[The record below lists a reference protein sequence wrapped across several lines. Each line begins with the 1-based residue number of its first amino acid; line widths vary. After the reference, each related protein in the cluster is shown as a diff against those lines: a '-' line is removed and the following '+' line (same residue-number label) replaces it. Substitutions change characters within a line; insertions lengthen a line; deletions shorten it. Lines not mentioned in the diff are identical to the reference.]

1 MTRSTF
7 CITSQVMD
15 NSPLVKHFNFA
26 ASSSTYPSSLQILDG
41 RYCKWTYNSD
51 IEINLLKVQQNKYF
65 IFVPFFLKVIRDKV
79 LNLSQNCWLL
89 TKYNATW
96 VSERRKRY
104 FMWIT
109 SYTYIKMTK
118 ENECLM
124 SRFVQVTIIN
134 VRI

>member
-26 ASSSTYPSSLQILDG
+26 LSSSTYPSSLQFLDG
-41 RYCKWTYNSD
+41 RYRKWTYNSD

-65 IFVPFFLKVIRDKV
+65 VLVPFFLKVILDKV

-89 TKYNATW
+89 TKYNAAC
-96 VSERRKRY
+96 VSERRKIFHVNY
-104 FMWIT
+104 KL
-109 SYTYIKMTK
+109 YIYKNDQRKWML
-118 ENECLM
+118 NEY
-124 SRFVQVTIIN
+124 RFLQVTIIN
-134 VRI
+134 FRI